1 MLTKNN
7 LQQRLNVIAT
17 KETTPK
23 MFVLSFYSSSEHS
36 IGRKGKELIKKIV
49 IPTNSSTRIGAGHT
63 CFVKKI
69 KSSITV
75 MNLHVGEANRSR
87 N

>member
-36 IGRKGKELIKKIV
+36 IGRKGLLIKKIV